1 MYFFVEHK
9 RIMAWTIFGLDVYRG
24 ICRLYMGEEAAKG
37 AQMEKITIFDWVYST
52 DASWDADLGKTII
65 FLYLLV
71 FHVYFITG

>member
-37 AQMEKITIFDWVYST
+37 AQMEKITIFDWVDST
-52 DASWDADLGKTII
+52 DAS
-65 FLYLLV
+65 
-71 FHVYFITG
+71 